1 MRKKMMAGNWK
12 MNKTN
17 REVGPFFQS
26 FAAES
31 GLARDRSVAD
41 KVDILF
47 AVPALLLD
55 RCRAAASGMGISI
68 AAQNVHF
75 EPSGAFT
82 GETSLPMLAEIG
94 IRATLAGHS
103 ERRQY
108 FGESNES
115 VAKKAAAAQSAG
127 FLAIVCIGETLSE
140 RNSNRTEAVLKEQL
154 EPVFAA
160 VRGLTNIVV
169 AYEPVWAIGTGVSAS
184 SDQAQDAHAFIR
196 KLARARFGAS
206 ADGLRILYG
215 GSASP
220 KNIAE
225 LLSKPDIDG
234 GLVGGA
240 SLKPED
246 FALMVTAALKA

>member
-1 MRKKMMAGNWK
+1 MRKKMMTGNWK

-31 GLARDRSVAD
+31 GLAKDRSVAE

-47 AVPALLLD
+47 AAPTLLLD
-55 RCRAAASGMGISI
+55 SSRMAASGMGIAI

-75 EPSGAFT
+75 EQSGAFT

-94 IRATLAGHS
+94 IRATLVGHS

-108 FGESNES
+108 FGETNES

-127 FLAIVCIGETLSE
+127 FLAIVCIGETLAE
-140 RNSNRTEAVLKEQL
+140 RNSNRTEKVLTEQL

-160 VRGLTNIVV
+160 IRGLTDIVI
-169 AYEPVWAIGTGVSAS
+169 AYEPVWAIGTGVSATS
-184 SDQAQDAHAFIR
+184 EQAQEAHAFIR
-196 KLARARFGAS
+196 KLAKARFGAS
-206 ADGLRILYG
+206 ADSLRILYG

-225 LLSKPDIDG
+225 LLSKADIDG

-246 FALMVTAALKA
+246 FAQMVSAALKA